1 MQLEFFECDS
11 KAYIVDNFS
20 AGLLCE
26 QSSRQSLE
34 KKFAA
39 KMRIAENFNRQSVS
53 YQLSKKEALHRWLK
67 YKEGFSADLV
77 NIILNEAGIKEG
89 DWVMDPFMGSGTTAL
104 VCQMRGVN
112 SIGYDIMPMSEVAI
126 KVKSFALKYDAD
138 EIQRLID
145 EVKELQL
152 PAQYPYKT
160 QQIVITEDAYPE
172 KTQKFLHF
180 IQEWNRLASYSEEVK
195 HLLTLCVVN
204 SLEKISYTVKSGQY
218 LGWDSRSQKVKRVN
232 EIRAQKGQ
240 KQLRPKTV
248 REIIPEAQPAII
260 EELEKVLSDI
270 VSIKKH
276 ASTRFDGKIDFA
288 LSSVLYELPLLEENR
303 LNAVVTSPPY
313 CNRYDYTR
321 TYALE
326 LAYLGVGEQEIRKM
340 RQDLLSCTVE
350 SKSKMKE
357 LQQYYEQINQ
367 VERFKYIKGTLDGIS
382 VLKEIKEA
390 LTVRAAKGDL
400 NNKGILRMVEG
411 YFVELGFIY
420 AELFRT
426 CRSGALV
433 AFVNDNVRY
442 GGEVIPVDFISCE
455 IAEAFGFSVKKIYV
469 LKQQKGNSSQQMAR
483 FGRVPLR
490 KSITIWQKN

>member
-1 MQLEFFECDS
+1 MQLELFERDN
-11 KAYIVDNFS
+11 KAYIVENFS

-26 QSSRQSLE
+26 QSNRQRLE

-39 KMRIAENFNRQSVS
+39 KMHIAEKFNRQSVS

-77 NIILNEAGIKEG
+77 NTILNEAGIKEG
-89 DWVMDPFMGSGTTAL
+89 DCVMDPFMGSGTTAL

-112 SIGYDIMPMSEVAI
+112 SIGYDIMPMSEIAI
-126 KVKSFALKYDAD
+126 KVKSFALKYDID
-138 EIQRLID
+138 EIKRMID
-145 EVKELQL
+145 EVKALQL
-152 PAQYPYKT
+152 PSQYPYKT
-160 QQIVITEDAYPE
+160 PQIVITEDAYPE
-172 KTQKFLHF
+172 KTQKFLHY
-180 IQEWNRLASYSEEVK
+180 IQEWNRLSSFSEEVK
-195 HLLTLCVVN
+195 LLLTLCIVN
-204 SLEKISYTVKSGQY
+204 SLETISYTVKSGQY
-218 LGWDSRSQKVKRVN
+218 LGWDSRSLKVKRAN
-232 EIRAQKGQ
+232 ERRAQKGQ
-240 KQLRPKTV
+240 KLLPQKTV
-248 REIIPEAQPAII
+248 REIIPEAQAFIV

-270 VSIKKH
+270 VYIQKN
-276 ASTRFDGKIDFA
+276 ALTNFGGKIDFS
-288 LSSVLYELPLLEENR
+288 LKSVLYELPLLEENR

-326 LAYLGVGEQEIRKM
+326 LVYMGLGEQEVRKM
-340 RQDLLSCTVE
+340 RQTLLSCTVE
-350 SKSKMKE
+350 SKSKLEE
-357 LQQYYEQINQ
+357 LRQYYEQINQ
-367 VERFKYIKGTLDGIS
+367 VDRFKYIKDTLDRIS
-382 VLKEIKEA
+382 VLREINEA
-390 LTVRAAKGDL
+390 LKVRAAKGDL
-400 NNKGILRMVEG
+400 NNKGVLRMVDG

-426 CRSGALV
+426 CCPGAIV

-490 KSITIWQKN
+490 KSITVWRKN